1 MCCSGKI
8 FGFIIDIFGESNLR
22 EYGINGNLRY
32 SAERHTVIMYCEHP
46 AKRFMNAGEWYD
58 ITMDLFRN
66 FLKTEDGCNFINGKA
81 NLHFCLLKIIYSIQG
96 LSVELLSQ
104 LNDWD

>member
-1 MCCSGKI
+1 MCVAGKN
-8 FGFIIDIFGESNLR
+8 GADCYSKNGHA
-22 EYGINGNLRY
+22 GINGNLRY

-66 FLKTEDGCNFINGKA
+66 FLKTEDGCNFING
-81 NLHFCLLKIIYSIQG
+81 
-96 LSVELLSQ
+96 
-104 LNDWD
+104 